1 MTKYSLKLN
10 SLFFAFFLYFTL
22 PSVAQPVLKFNLI
35 IDGYDAP
42 LGVISAYDGTGRL
55 FIQGKNGLIS
65 IYKNGALES
74 RPFLN
79 FESRVLNSG
88 ESGFG
93 GLVFHP
99 DYKNN
104 GYFFTYYNTLNGNV
118 TISRWK
124 VSSTDPDSADVNS
137 EVVLFSE
144 PKPDGYTNHNGS
156 DMHFGKDGNLYI
168 STGDGGSPGDSY
180 NNAQNKQSFFGKI
193 LRINVDDFDTPPY
206 YTIPDDNPFV
216 NDPDYLPEVFAMG
229 FRNPW
234 RWSFDRETGDMWI
247 ADVGQD
253 SIEEVDYGKLEDVR
267 GSNYGWHCYEADT
280 PYNLDGCGNMSNY
293 KFPIFQYRHDDP
305 DGGKSVIGGFVYRG
319 NLYPQLD
326 GYYFCADFI
335 VPHAWLIRPNDNGD
349 WHISLQDEGV
359 PGSISSI
366 GEDENGE
373 LYVTSIN
380 GQVYQVEAEPY
391 LHASLI
397 SFSAKTYRNTVTLG
411 WETSSEINVDSFQVE
426 YSNDGIHFSTVAS
439 IAPKNNE
446 GNNTYSYEDMP
457 PDAGLIYY
465 RLVIENSDGTK
476 LYSSVITLVF
486 HPTEQTYV
494 YPTIVKNN
502 IINVVV
508 NDQFDAVSIFDFSG
522 RKILYQSL
530 KDITGNIQLT
540 IPNVASGIYYMRFS
554 GERPVDKKIFI
565 SQ

>member
-1 MTKYSLKLN
+1 MQRNLVQLS
-10 SLFFAFFLYFTL
+10 SLFFVFLLCYTS
-22 PSVAQPVLKFNLI
+22 PVIAQPILKFNLI
-35 IDGYDAP
+35 VDGYDAP
-42 LGVISAYDGTGRL
+42 LGVVSAYDGTGRL

-79 FESRVLNSG
+79 FESQILNNS
-88 ESGFG
+88 ESGFA

-99 DYKNN
+99 DFKNN
-104 GYFFTYYNTLNGNV
+104 GYFFTYYNALNGNV

-144 PKPDGYTNHNGS
+144 PKPDGSPNHNGS

-168 STGDGGSPGDSY
+168 STGDGGSPGDYY
-180 NNAQNKQSFFGKI
+180 NNAQNKKSFFGKI
-193 LRINVDDFDTPPY
+193 LRINVDDFNTPPY

-253 SIEEVDYGKLEDVR
+253 SIEEVDYGKLADVR
-267 GSNYGWHCYEADT
+267 GSNYGWHCYEADA

-305 DGGKSVIGGFVYRG
+305 DGGKSIIGGFVYRG
-319 NLYPQLD
+319 SLYPQLD

-335 VPHAWLIRPNDNGD
+335 VPHAWLIKPNGIGGWN
-349 WHISLQDEGV
+349 ISLQDEGI
-359 PGSISSI
+359 PGNISSI

-373 LYVTSIN
+373 LYATSIN
-380 GQVYQVEAEPY
+380 GQIYQVQIEPV

-397 SFSAKTYRNTVTLG
+397 SFTANTYQSSVILK
-411 WETSSEINVDSFQVE
+411 WETSAEINVDSFQLE
-426 YSNDGIHFSTVAS
+426 YSNDAIHFSKIAE
-439 IAPKNNE
+439 IAPHDNQANNS
-446 GNNTYSYEDMP
+446 YSYEDNP
-457 PDAGLIYY
+457 KDSGIIYY
-465 RLVIENSDGTK
+465 RLAMKNNDGTI
-476 LYSSVITLVF
+476 LYSSIVTVVF
-486 HPTEQTYV
+486 HASDQTYV
-494 YPTIVKNN
+494 YPTIVRNN
-502 IINVVV
+502 SINIVI
-508 NDQFDAVSIFDFSG
+508 NDHFDAVSIFDFSG

-530 KDITGNIQLT
+530 KGITGTMQLT
-540 IPNVASGIYYMRFS
+540 IPNVASGIYYMRFE
-554 GERPVDKKIFI
+554 GPNPMDKKIFI
-565 SQ
+565 TH